1 LKLHGKALCSPEEV
15 EAVEKTFNKSLSQLM
30 KGFPPGQLYFH
41 PVKLSKW
48 NNDL

>member
-1 LKLHGKALCSPEEV
+1 
-15 EAVEKTFNKSLSQLM
+15 VEKKFNGSLKSLVN
-30 KGFPPGQLYFH
+30 GFPPGQLYYH